1 MLTLPGTELGAQA
14 SAVELLGVQTDSLL
28 GVHTDSTAEVLGVQ
42 TDSLEGVHQVLV
54 YSAVTTVAA
63 VAMSAMVEKDIL
75 DMWCEAELLSVWMFK
90 KS

>member
-14 SAVELLGVQTDSLL
+14 SAVELLGVQMDSLL
-28 GVHTDSTAEVLGVQ
+28 GVHADSTAEVLGVQ

-63 VAMSAMVEKDIL
+63 VAMRAIVEKDIL
-75 DMWCEAELLSVWMFK
+75 DL
-90 KS
+90 